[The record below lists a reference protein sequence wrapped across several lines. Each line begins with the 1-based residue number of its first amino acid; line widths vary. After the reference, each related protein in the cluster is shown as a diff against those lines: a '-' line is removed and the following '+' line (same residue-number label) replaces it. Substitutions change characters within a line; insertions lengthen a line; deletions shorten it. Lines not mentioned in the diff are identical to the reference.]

1 MKILYC
7 LSHITKSLQWVWFAE
22 ELRNR
27 GFEQVYIIIDTNNG
41 VNNFLYDDLKEM
53 GFEVHLLK
61 HQGKTSHAV
70 NVFKAVSIIK
80 KGKFDIIHTAL
91 PFGNLVG
98 QVAAVLCGKTKLVT
112 TCENASWA
120 HDFNNKK
127 QEWIDKFTFKKSK
140 KIIANSEISADYL
153 LKNWNVDQSKLEVIY
168 HGWKASAYEVTGD
181 RVEKIKQELGI
192 DKEKEFVVGILAR
205 FEFWKGYEFIIEAA
219 RLLKNY
225 PEIKFYLFGN
235 KAGYYDEAMKKI
247 KEYGLEDKI
256 KHTAFVVDAPAL
268 YQLFDVH
275 LHVPIDQYVETGGL
289 TIVDGMMASKSQVL
303 TLSGYAYQIAKH
315 MENAYVVPFQN
326 AKAIAEA
333 VLWMK
338 DNRQKAI
345 ELGTRAKKDAIK
357 MFDIS
362 VKVNKHLALYN
373 ELMK

>member
-22 ELRNR
+22 EMRNR
-27 GFEQVYIIIDTNNG
+27 GIEQVYIIIDTNNG
-41 VNNFLYDDLKEM
+41 VNNYLFEDLKEM
-53 GFEVHLLK
+53 EFEVHLLK

-70 NVFKAVSIIK
+70 NVMKTVSIIR

-98 QVAAVLCGKTKLVT
+98 QIAAVLCGKTKLVT

-120 HDFNNKK
+120 HDFNSKK

-153 LKNWNVDQSKLEVIY
+153 RKNWNIDQPKLEVIY
-168 HGWKASAYEVTGD
+168 HGWKPQAYEVTGD

-192 DKEKEFVVGILAR
+192 NKEKEFVVGVLAR

-219 RLLKNY
+219 RLLKSY
-225 PEIKFYLFGN
+225 SGIKFYLFGS
-235 KAGYYDEAMKKI
+235 KASYYNEAIGRI

-256 KHTAFVVDAPAL
+256 RHTDFVVDAPAL

-275 LHVPIDQYVETGGL
+275 LHVPIDRYVETGGL
-289 TIVDGMMASKSQVL
+289 TIVDGMMAARPQIL
-303 TLSGYAYQIAKH
+303 TLSGYAYQVARH
-315 MENAYVVPFQN
+315 MENAYVVPY
-326 AKAIAEA
+326 KDPEAIADA
-333 VLWMK
+333 ILWIK
-338 DNRQKAI
+338 NNPEQSQKLARQA
-345 ELGTRAKKDAIK
+345 RKDAID
-357 MFDIS
+357 MFGINI
-362 VKVNKHLALYN
+362 KVEKHVALYSQ
-373 ELMK
+373 L